1 MQHLFVYGSLLF
13 PELIEKL
20 TGKNF
25 SFLPAVLF
33 GFQRLAVKGSDYPA
47 IVPEVNKKVDG
58 MLVLDVDRKSMM
70 ILTYFEGD
78 EYRKDDV
85 VVFSE
90 NKNFNA
96 TAFVWNENLKLLEKF
111 DWDLFSFRETSLKAY
126 LESVVPKT
134 VKEFRNLQT

>member
-33 GFQRLAVKGSDYPA
+33 GFQRLAVKDSDYPA

-58 MLVLDVDRKSMM
+58 MLVLDVDRKSMK
-70 ILTYFEGD
+70 IFTYFEGD
-78 EYRKDDV
+78 EYRK
-85 VVFSE
+85 E
-90 NKNFNA
+90 
-96 TAFVWNENLKLLEKF
+96 ELHLYGM
-111 DWDLFSFRETSLKAY
+111 RI
-126 LESVVPKT
+126 
-134 VKEFRNLQT
+134 

>member
-25 SFLPAVLF
+25 GFLPAVLF

-47 IVPEVNKKVDG
+47 IVPKVNKKVDG
-58 MLVLDVDRKSMM
+58 MLVLDVDRKSMK

-78 EYRKDDV
+78 EYRKEDV

-90 NKNFNA
+90 NKTYNA
-96 TAFVWNENLKLLEKF
+96 TAFVWNENLKFLEKF
-111 DWDLFSFRETSLKAY
+111 DWDLFSFRETSLKVY
-126 LESVVPKT
+126 LERVVPES
-134 VKEFRNLQT
+134 VKEFRKLQT